1 MSDLTPDDDALL
13 ERARAG
19 LSPTADDHDRVRR
32 KVLARVALGVG
43 AAGTTLTASG
53 TAGGM
58 TMATVVK
65 IVGVVIVAT
74 GVAGAA
80 VMGRERG
87 SETTVEHTSVVVA
100 AASSRATGEVVG
112 GAANPAASALPS
124 SAPIEAPSATAVV
137 APVVLAS
144 PPGMAPS
151 MPPTHVA
158 PAAIPSP
165 RSVDPPGP
173 ATVADEARLLRE
185 ADAARS
191 SGDAAQALTLLEEH
205 ARRFPGGVLVEERS
219 AERVVVLCAL
229 GRTSEARAAGGAFL
243 RDHPSSPL
251 AARVRAS
258 CAGP

>member
-13 ERARAG
+13 EQARAG
-19 LSPTADDHDRVRR
+19 LTPTADDHDRVRR

-58 TMATVVK
+58 TMATVLK
-65 IVGVVIVAT
+65 IVGVVIVAS
-74 GVAGAA
+74 GVVGAT

-87 SETTVEHTSVVVA
+87 NETAVEHASVVVA
-100 AASSRATGEVVG
+100 AASSRA
-112 GAANPAASALPS
+112 
-124 SAPIEAPSATAVV
+124 PIETPGATAVV
-137 APVVLAS
+137 APAVLAS
-144 PPGMAPS
+144 PASVAPS
-151 MPPTHVA
+151 TPPTHVA
-158 PAAIPSP
+158 PAAIPSHRP
-165 RSVDPPGP
+165 VDPPGP

-191 SGDAAQALTLLEEH
+191 SGDAARALTLLEEH
-205 ARRFPGGVLVEERS
+205 DRRYPGGVLVEERS

-229 GRTSEARAAGGAFL
+229 GRASEARAAGEAFL
-243 RDHPSSPL
+243 REHPSSPL